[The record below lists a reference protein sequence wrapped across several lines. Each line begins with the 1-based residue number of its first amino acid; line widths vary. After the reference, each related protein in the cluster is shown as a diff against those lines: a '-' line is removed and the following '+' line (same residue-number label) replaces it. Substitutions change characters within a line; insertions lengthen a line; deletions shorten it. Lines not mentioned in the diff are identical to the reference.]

1 MVMFL
6 VEALFLAKSYHNLHL
21 PVSSHGRRVRD
32 PFGATFER
40 EREVAQSC
48 PTLCDPMDCSLPSS
62 SVLGIFQAIVLEWI
76 AISFFKGSS
85 QLRDRTQVS
94 CILDRRFTVWATRGA
109 TFINTLIP
117 FMRNLPL
124 KSNYFPKPGIPSSS
138 GVRNWHSKFGETQ
151 IFRP

>member
-1 MVMFL
+1 MSFFKKLCYWKLEFKLNFYFYNFYRRWKWDVKWSE
-6 VEALFLAKSYHNLHL
+6 VKSL
-21 PVSSHGRRVRD
+21 S
-32 PFGATFER
+32 
-40 EREVAQSC
+40 QSC
-48 PTLCDPMDCSLPSS
+48 PTLCDSMDCSL
-62 SVLGIFQAIVLEWI
+62 LGSFVQGNFQAIVLEWI